1 MRISTGFELIGFGFL
16 DAAAWHVNKITGLT
30 FSGLVLLF
38 IGYVFEDDKALLAL
52 KVTSKKASQALKSAL
67 KRTKTGEK

>member
-1 MRISTGFELIGFGFL
+1 MVHVRISTGFELIGFGFL

-52 KVTSKKASQALKSAL
+52 KKQLLTLKSAL
-67 KRTKTGEK
+67 KRKKTGDK

>member
-1 MRISTGFELIGFGFL
+1 MVHVKISTGVELLGFGFL
-16 DAAAWHVNKITGLT
+16 DAAAWHVNNITGLV

-52 KVTSKKASQALKSAL
+52 QKSVLTLKSAL